1 MPNPAEFDL
10 GYLFKAYP
18 GHFLFGYNKNL
29 FPNEAYRRRFLRVYL
44 QEYYRLNDLN
54 TETDEFETELED
66 LFHKANLISILQ
78 LIKGTWLGMFFDFNK
93 DVRFQRI
100 RLVFN
105 RFLKSCPLRFQMFQN
120 KEIAKEREKDQYF
133 CGGLPFSLRVMLRFF
148 GWIGCA
154 N

>member
-54 TETDEFETELED
+54 TETGEFETELED

-78 LIKGTWLGMFFDFNK
+78 LIKGTWLGMFFDFNQH
-93 DVRFQRI
+93 VRFQQI
-100 RLVFN
+100 RPILVQSISQIMPSSVSDVPEQRN
-105 RFLKSCPLRFQMFQN
+105 GQRARERPVLLWWVAFQPSGD
-120 KEIAKEREKDQYF
+120 ASVLWLDRL
-133 CGGLPFSLRVMLRFF
+133 C
-148 GWIGCA
+148 
-154 N
+154 